1 MKNNIANKITG
12 IVVFIVFLSVSIL
25 GGANYYFGYRQ
36 TLTSAGV
43 ELTGCANIT
52 TGIID
57 AKNLEALLEGDQEML
72 SAVNQAIEWTVEHK
86 PIFSTHY
93 ILSNEGRVVA
103 SDSHLQK
110 IGVAVGDQV
119 QLTAEALDH
128 LSQGHM
134 YYTDIYEVNG
144 HERQT
149 GYAPIFRDHNPKN
162 EMIAINAIDF
172 DGAVIRERTWETNQA
187 SLILALVLPI
197 LAAIVTFLFI
207 KKIIRPLAKIQE
219 HVEKLAQGNLV
230 LEDLPVETTDELGNL
245 AQGFNQMRSEL
256 KTIIGEVNQAAV
268 QTTENSL
275 RVLNHS
281 EELQETTHTIAH
293 SLTKTNGLMTKQ
305 KTLTDDANQHLAQI
319 SDHVQTMT
327 GNIRRSA
334 TTATKTVD
342 LANKGNQSVSQSIS
356 HMKRIHHKTEEANAI
371 TRSLNQHAKEIDQVM
386 TFIGRIS
393 TQTNLLALNASI
405 EAARA
410 QEHGRGFLVVAE
422 EVRELSVQTKQAAEQ
437 VSTLIQRLQ
446 IESTQSVQTGDDV
459 QSIVAEGIEQINET
473 KEAFALIDLAARE
486 AADQTTVISSET
498 EEIEKWTLQLVSEIK
513 TVTEL
518 GKQVIQTSQETGT
531 QSEKQMQTMSEFV
544 QVSRNLTQ
552 LADQLKQQVGR
563 FQIH

>member
-1 MKNNIANKITG
+1 MKNKIVNKITG
-12 IVVFIVFLSVSIL
+12 VVVFIVVLSVALL

-57 AKNLEALLEGDQEML
+57 SKNLEALLAGDEEAL
-72 SAVNQAIEWTVEHK
+72 SAMNQAIEWTVISK

-93 ILSNEGRVVA
+93 ILSTEGKIVA
-103 SDSHLQK
+103 SDSHLQE
-110 IGVAVGDQV
+110 IGRGVGDQAM
-119 QLTAEALDH
+119 LSAEALHH

-172 DGAVIRERTWETNQA
+172 DGAVIRERTWEANQA
-187 SLILALVLPI
+187 SLVLALILPI
-197 LAAIVTFLFI
+197 IAAIVTFLFI
-207 KKIIRPLAKIQE
+207 KKIVKPLGNIQE
-219 HVEKLAQGNLV
+219 HVGQLAQGNLA
-230 LEDLPVETTDELGNL
+230 LADLPVETTDELGNL

-275 RVLNHS
+275 RVLSSS
-281 EELQETTHTIAH
+281 EELQETTNTIAH
-293 SLTKTNGLMTKQ
+293 SLIQTNGLITKQ
-305 KTLTDDANQHLAQI
+305 ETLTEDANQHLAQI

-342 LANKGNQSVSQSIS
+342 LANKGNQSVSQSINK
-356 HMKRIHHKTEEANAI
+356 MKLIHHKTEEANAI

-386 TFIGRIS
+386 IFIGQIS

-437 VSTLIQRLQ
+437 VSALIQKLQ
-446 IESTQSVQTGDDV
+446 QESTQSVQTGADV
-459 QSIVAEGIEQINET
+459 QSIVEEGIEQINEK

-486 AADQTTVISSET
+486 AAEQTTVISSET
-498 EEIEKWTLQLVSEIK
+498 EEIEKRTLQLVSEIK
-513 TVTEL
+513 TVTAL
-518 GKQVIQTSQETGT
+518 GKKVIQTSQETGS
-531 QSEKQMQTMSEFV
+531 QSEKQMETMSEFV
-544 QVSRNLTQ
+544 QVSRNLTD

-563 FQIH
+563 FRIQ